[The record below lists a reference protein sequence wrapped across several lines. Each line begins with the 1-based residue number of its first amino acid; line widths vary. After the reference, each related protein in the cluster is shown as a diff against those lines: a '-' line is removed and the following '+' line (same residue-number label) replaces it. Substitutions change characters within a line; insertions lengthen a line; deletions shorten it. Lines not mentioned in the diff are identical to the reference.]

1 MESSCIQTKKGS
13 TEGHAA
19 NSLLTMLLRHFP
31 GSGQAPTSQA
41 SPLSGSISLLYKCNS
56 QNDIPKCQAEYQLIV
71 SGGKK
76 TLNALDFG
84 MKSWRWEPRLPT
96 SLWGS
101 LCCSASGLAYSWL
114 PAVCP
119 VDDIAF
125 IQIFHPQ
132 DTTLQQ
138 DHNHPSNTLGQCVE
152 QLFRVLGD
160 VDQSLK
166 KIL

>member
-1 MESSCIQTKKGS
+1 MESSCFQTKKEN

-41 SPLSGSISLLYKCNS
+41 PLLSGSISILYKCNS

-84 MKSWRWEPRLPT
+84 MKS
-96 SLWGS
+96 
-101 LCCSASGLAYSWL
+101 
-114 PAVCP
+114 
-119 VDDIAF
+119 
-125 IQIFHPQ
+125 
-132 DTTLQQ
+132 
-138 DHNHPSNTLGQCVE
+138 
-152 QLFRVLGD
+152 
-160 VDQSLK
+160 
-166 KIL
+166 